1 MCVFF
6 VCVFFGREGGGAPL
20 RHGHKESYKDL
31 NLKNS
36 TSEWDSN
43 MCVCVIGVS

>member
-1 MCVFF
+1 MC
-6 VCVFFGREGGGAPL
+6 FFGREEGTPL
-20 RHGHKESYKDL
+20 RHGHKESFTDL

-43 MCVCVIGVS
+43 PRPHEY

>member
-1 MCVFF
+1 MCIELCGFF
-6 VCVFFGREGGGAPL
+6 WGGKGETPL

-43 MCVCVIGVS
+43 PRPHEY